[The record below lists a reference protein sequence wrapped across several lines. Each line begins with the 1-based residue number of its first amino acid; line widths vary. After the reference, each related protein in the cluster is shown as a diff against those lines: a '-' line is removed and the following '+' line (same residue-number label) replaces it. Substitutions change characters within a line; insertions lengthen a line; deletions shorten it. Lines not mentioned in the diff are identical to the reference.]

1 MRAELMQPA
10 RARSA
15 DRRFDILRT
24 LPRLMSCIRLGEVLI
39 LQGTPLLGALFS
51 VGKFTAPRV
60 VDLFSIAIG
69 SCLLVAHV
77 FVLNDWS
84 GMSADLQDPNRTSS
98 VFVRKGVGRTEVGY
112 LWLTLLARSLLLFAM
127 LGAQPLIIAVSL
139 SIASAL
145 YSAPVSHAK
154 GIPLLSS
161 FLHLM
166 GGTLHF
172 LLGYSVFQPVDGRG
186 LWIGCFFGLTFMAG
200 HLTHE
205 ARDREGDLLNG
216 IRTNAVT
223 FGAFGNFIASFA
235 LFTSADVLLVVLA
248 YRGIVP
254 RVLVIVA
261 ALYPLHF
268 YWWLRVLR
276 TGLTFESIRGLQ
288 LRYRALYAAIGLTM
302 ALAVLLSH

>member
-1 MRAELMQPA
+1 M
-10 RARSA
+10 
-15 DRRFDILRT
+15 
-24 LPRLMSCIRLGEVLI
+24 
-39 LQGTPLLGALFS
+39 LQGAPSLGALFS
-51 VGKFTAPRV
+51 IGRFTASRL
-60 VDLFSIAIG
+60 VDLFSLAIA

-98 VFVRKGVGRTEVGY
+98 VFVRKGIGRTEVGY
-112 LWLTLLARSLLLFAM
+112 LWITLLAFGLVLLAM
-127 LGAQPLIIAVSL
+127 LGAQPLIIAVSI

-145 YSAPVSHAK
+145 YSAPLSHAK

-161 FLHLM
+161 FLHLI

-172 LLGYSVFQPVDGRG
+172 LLGYSVFHPVDGRG
-186 LWIGCFFGLTFMAG
+186 LLIGCFFGLTFMAG

-205 ARDREGDLLNG
+205 ARDREGDIVNG

-223 FGAFGNFIASFA
+223 FGAFGSFIASLA

-254 RVLVIVA
+254 RALVMVA
-261 ALYPLHF
+261 ALYPFHF
-268 YWWLRVLR
+268 YWSLRVLS
-276 TGLTFESIRGLQ
+276 TGLTFESIRVLQ
-288 LRYRALYAAIGLTM
+288 LRYRTLYAAIGLMM

>member
-1 MRAELMQPA
+1 MQPV

-15 DRRFDILRT
+15 ARRSDILGT
-24 LPRLMSCIRLGEVLI
+24 LPRLLSCIRLEEVLI

-51 VGKFTAPRV
+51 VERFTAPRV
-60 VDLFSIAIG
+60 VDLLALAVG

-84 GMSADLQDPNRTSS
+84 GMSADLQDPNRASS
-98 VFVRKGVGRTEVGY
+98 VFVRKGVGRAEVGY
-112 LWLTLLARSLLLFAM
+112 VWFTLLAFGLVLFAM
-127 LGAQPLIIAVSL
+127 LGAQPLVIAVSL

-161 FLHLM
+161 FLHLA

-172 LLGYSVFQPVDGRG
+172 LLGYSVFHPVDGRG
-186 LWIGCFFGLTFMAG
+186 LSIGCFFGLTFMAG

-205 ARDREGDLLNG
+205 ARDREGDLVNG

-223 FGAFGNFIASFA
+223 FGAFGSFVASFA

-254 RVLVIVA
+254 RALVMVA
-261 ALYPLHF
+261 ALYPFHL
-268 YWWLRVLR
+268 YWTLRVLR
-276 TGLTFESIRGLQ
+276 TGLNFESIRGLQ
-288 LRYRALYAAIGLTM
+288 LRYRALYAAIGLMM
-302 ALAVLLSH
+302 ALAVLPSH